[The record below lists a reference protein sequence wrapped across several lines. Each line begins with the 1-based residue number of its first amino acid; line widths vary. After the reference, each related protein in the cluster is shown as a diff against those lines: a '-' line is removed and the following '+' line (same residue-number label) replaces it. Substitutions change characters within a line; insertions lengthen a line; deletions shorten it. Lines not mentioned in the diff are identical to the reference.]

1 MGAKDFLAELAQA
14 GVRTVTVP
22 RALLALCSDLLAEC
36 DKHMPITGTNF
47 DEDMDLAREQLR
59 LHL

>member
-1 MGAKDFLAELAQA
+1 MGAKEFLEEMERTA
-14 GVRTVTVP
+14 VHTVTVP
-22 RALLALCSDLLAEC
+22 RALLALCASLLAEC

-47 DEDMDLAREQLR
+47 DDDMDLAREQLR